1 MAPATTIKTDPT
13 RLRALRKRWGLSQ
26 YEVARRSGLSRSFIS
41 DLEAGRRQPRLL
53 AARSLAETLGV
64 EVSDLCDPAT

>member
-1 MAPATTIKTDPT
+1 MTPSSTIQTSPDILK
-13 RLRALRKRWGLSQ
+13 ALRKRYGLSQ

-41 DLEAGRRQPRLL
+41 DLEAGRRQPRPL

-64 EVSDLCDPAT
+64 EVQDLCDPAT